1 MGNPKGTK
9 SFSSW
14 SEFTDFVNEMPI
26 KTIQPFVSNFNA
38 FAGEGFYG
46 NVVQG
51 LVIKQL
57 EDAVFI
63 FGIAIDG
70 TLIFRKRN
78 YPDVSTWEDPKIII
92 HSNNWH
98 KIYFVTDLGE
108 LMNSLKLF
116 PFMEREQILS
126 DINKAIVP
134 GVYGILNNRLDNLP
148 ITDWFVLIV
157 ISWRYYVVQIAY
169 SLNYFTIYSR
179 RSSESGE
186 TWSNWQQI
194 ATE

>member
-1 MGNPKGTK
+1 M
-9 SFSSW
+9 
-14 SEFTDFVNEMPI
+14 
-26 KTIQPFVSNFNA
+26 
-38 FAGEGFYG
+38 
-46 NVVQG
+46 
-51 LVIKQL
+51 L
-57 EDAVFI
+57 
-63 FGIAIDG
+63 
-70 TLIFRKRN
+70 
-78 YPDVSTWEDPKIII
+78 
-92 HSNNWH
+92 
-98 KIYFVTDLGE
+98 LGG
-108 LMNSLKLF
+108 LMNNLKLF

-179 RSSESGE
+179 MSSESGE
-186 TWSNWQQI
+186 TWSNWRQI

>member
-1 MGNPKGTK
+1 MADKK
-9 SFSSW
+9 L
-14 SEFTDFVNEMPI
+14 NEVPV
-26 KTIQPFVSNFNA
+26 VSDI
-38 FAGEGFYG
+38 
-46 NVVQG
+46 VT
-51 LVIKQL
+51 
-57 EDAVFI
+57 I
-63 FGIAIDG
+63 FGKRSNGEIVQIDKSNLA
-70 TLIFRKRN
+70 TL
-78 YPDVSTWEDPKIII
+78 
-92 HSNNWH
+92 
-98 KIYFVTDLGE
+98 LGE

-194 ATE
+194 ATEQ

>member
-1 MGNPKGTK
+1 MADKKLNEVPV
-9 SFSSW
+9 
-14 SEFTDFVNEMPI
+14 VNDI
-26 KTIQPFVSNFNA
+26 VT
-38 FAGEGFYG
+38 
-46 NVVQG
+46 
-51 LVIKQL
+51 
-57 EDAVFI
+57 I
-63 FGIAIDG
+63 FGKRSNGEIVQIDKSNLA
-70 TLIFRKRN
+70 TL
-78 YPDVSTWEDPKIII
+78 
-92 HSNNWH
+92 
-98 KIYFVTDLGE
+98 LGE

-179 RSSESGE
+179 MSSESGE

>member
-1 MGNPKGTK
+1 MADKK
-9 SFSSW
+9 L
-14 SEFTDFVNEMPI
+14 NEVPV
-26 KTIQPFVSNFNA
+26 VSDI
-38 FAGEGFYG
+38 
-46 NVVQG
+46 VT
-51 LVIKQL
+51 
-57 EDAVFI
+57 I
-63 FGIAIDG
+63 FGKRSNGEIVQIDKSNLA
-70 TLIFRKRN
+70 TL
-78 YPDVSTWEDPKIII
+78 
-92 HSNNWH
+92 
-98 KIYFVTDLGE
+98 LGE

>member
-1 MGNPKGTK
+1 
-9 SFSSW
+9 
-14 SEFTDFVNEMPI
+14 MPR
-26 KTIQPFVSNFNA
+26 
-38 FAGEGFYG
+38 
-46 NVVQG
+46 
-51 LVIKQL
+51 
-57 EDAVFI
+57 
-63 FGIAIDG
+63 G
-70 TLIFRKRN
+70 TLADCDNATNGIYYINGTITNAPISFGVLISFIDTVKTN
-78 YPDVSTWEDPKIII
+78 YGFQIAMQTWGGV
-92 HSNNWH
+92 
-98 KIYFVTDLGE
+98 IYVRSRTEVLTSWTSWYKLSATIASWWFVLGE

>member
-1 MGNPKGTK
+1 MMEIGFLGRK
-9 SFSSW
+9 SQQRRS
-14 SEFTDFVNEMPI
+14 DFP
-26 KTIQPFVSNFNA
+26 
-38 FAGEGFYG
+38 
-46 NVVQG
+46 
-51 LVIKQL
+51 L
-57 EDAVFI
+57 
-63 FGIAIDG
+63 
-70 TLIFRKRN
+70 
-78 YPDVSTWEDPKIII
+78 
-92 HSNNWH
+92 
-98 KIYFVTDLGE
+98 LGE